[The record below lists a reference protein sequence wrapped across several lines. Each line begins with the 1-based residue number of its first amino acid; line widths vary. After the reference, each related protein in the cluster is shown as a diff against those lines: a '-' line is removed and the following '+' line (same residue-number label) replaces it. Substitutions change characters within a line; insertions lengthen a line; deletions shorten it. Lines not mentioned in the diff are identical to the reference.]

1 MFLCRSFYSSTWIYQ
16 IVKEKSQLFCAIKR
30 YSTKTNNLTSLKIGF
45 SLVNLSLLHLK
56 CFYAYQSIP
65 LTWIYQIVKEKSQ
78 LFCAIKRYA
87 TKTNNL
93 TSLKIG
99 FSLVN

>member
-1 MFLCRSFYSSTWIYQ
+1 MQIILFLYLYLSNSEIKIPTFLRNLSLYDSLQISNLTQDWFLTCKLVPWTFEMFLCRSFYSS
-16 IVKEKSQLFCAIKR
+16 
-30 YSTKTNNLTSLKIGF
+30 
-45 SLVNLSLLHLK
+45 
-56 CFYAYQSIP
+56 
-65 LTWIYQIVKEKSQ
+65 TWIYQIVKEKSQ